1 MIINH
6 FATLYFLFGVT
17 CTLLVLLIALW
28 IATKVMERKIKKMRD
43 EDADHCSFGE
53 RRVDHETD

>member
-1 MIINH
+1 MINH

-28 IATKVMERKIKKMRD
+28 IATKVMERKIKKMEG
-43 EDADHCSFGE
+43 EDG
-53 RRVDHETD
+53 ETD

>member
-28 IATKVMERKIKKMRD
+28 IATKVMERKIKKLKKELEELD
-43 EDADHCSFGE
+43 NAETEE
-53 RRVDHETD
+53 RISG

>member
-43 EDADHCSFGE
+43 EDHD
-53 RRVDHETD
+53 RETDV